1 VVPGRALES
10 AQSGL
15 AEESKRKYVLSASAE
30 TARLMFSGLRQ
41 SDIAQSAWVN
51 VYGTEAGRMI
61 ACPGRAYAGVIE
73 QAFWRCS
80 GSSRST
86 LLIVFHMP

>member
-1 VVPGRALES
+1 VLTGRALES

-30 TARLMFSGLRQ
+30 TARPMFPGLQQ

-51 VYGTEAGRMI
+51 VYGT
-61 ACPGRAYAGVIE
+61 
-73 QAFWRCS
+73 
-80 GSSRST
+80 
-86 LLIVFHMP
+86 